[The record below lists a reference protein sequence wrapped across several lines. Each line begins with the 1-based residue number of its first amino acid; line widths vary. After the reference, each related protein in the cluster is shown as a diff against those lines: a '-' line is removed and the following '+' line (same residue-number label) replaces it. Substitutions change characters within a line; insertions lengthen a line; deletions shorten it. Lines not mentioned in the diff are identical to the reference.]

1 MSFREKSAWITFV
14 LLIGFGAYFG
24 ELARE
29 WLTPGEP
36 HINHLR
42 LFLALIIAI
51 VVLEVVTHVVLAL
64 RSPQDAKAP
73 LDERER
79 LIALRATR
87 PAFYVLLV
95 GAFLSIG
102 TMHLGAS
109 TLMLAH
115 CVLLAIW
122 IAELT
127 RFGTQIYQYRRG
139 Q

>member
-51 VVLEVVTHVVLAL
+51 VVLEVVTHVSSCAVVSWSGPGL
-64 RSPQDAKAP
+64 K
-73 LDERER
+73 
-79 LIALRATR
+79 TR
-87 PAFYVLLV
+87 HPTFP
-95 GAFLSIG
+95 
-102 TMHLGAS
+102 
-109 TLMLAH
+109 
-115 CVLLAIW
+115 
-122 IAELT
+122 
-127 RFGTQIYQYRRG
+127 
-139 Q
+139 